1 MAARLPGDS
10 KARWIDG
17 TPAYSKSIVPL
28 RRLFPGAV
36 FIHLL
41 RDVREVARSLVQFR
55 PIGGP
60 RFTWQEAYE
69 EWLDNVK
76 ACVAAEQA
84 YGSAVVLRVRHAD
97 LVANP
102 EKVVRRCLTF
112 LGEAYISQCL
122 DQLETNVNSA
132 HAPAGEQVPTSDEI
146 IPEVQEEAEYLSDR
160 LLSEEFPSYGPAA
173 DKQADLES
181 AYDAR
186 VPFLEQFFS
195 NLAPDQPATSPDF
208 PHVRR
213 RDAAEDHER

>member
-1 MAARLPGDS
+1 
-10 KARWIDG
+10 
-17 TPAYSKSIVPL
+17 VPL

-69 EWLDNVK
+69 AWLDNVK

-84 YGSAVVLRVRHAD
+84 YGSAVVLRVSS
-97 LVANP
+97 
-102 EKVVRRCLTF
+102 RRSRRKPGKSRPSVLDVSQGRRTF
-112 LGEAYISQCL
+112 LSAL

-132 HAPAGEQVPTSDEI
+132 HAPAGKQVPTSDEI

-195 NLAPDQPATSPDF
+195 NLAPDQPAHSPDF
-208 PHVRR
+208 PHV
-213 RDAAEDHER
+213 